1 MNRRPEG
8 GAWEGRSRGWGAT
21 SPTLG
26 GSQSN
31 KLKGEQAEGE
41 GIQTPEAG
49 LQLGWKTVTPARTG
63 GREEGARE
71 RVTPS
76 WPSPGSRRA
85 ERGWVGP
92 GREDWGRQGWGFS
105 PLTWGVRHHRFRS
118 LFMKQQVME
127 PRMVAPMTRATPAP
141 TSRGTNRVSRAG

>member
-1 MNRRPEG
+1 M
-8 GAWEGRSRGWGAT
+8 

-26 GSQSN
+26 GSWSN

-49 LQLGWKTVTPARTG
+49 LRLGWKTVTPARTG
-63 GREEGARE
+63 GRGEGAGE
-71 RVTPS
+71 SVTPS

-92 GREDWGRQGWGFS
+92 GREPFISGLGKTGLGVLTPHLGCEES
-105 PLTWGVRHHRFRS
+105 PFPQPLHET
-118 LFMKQQVME
+118 
-127 PRMVAPMTRATPAP
+127 
-141 TSRGTNRVSRAG
+141 AGDGAEDGGSDD